1 MLILNLYLN
10 PQLLN
15 QMLYSLLADIIVI
28 IHLAFIIFVVL
39 GGILVLKWKWMIWL
53 HIPAAI
59 WGALIEFMGWICP
72 LTPLENRFRMLAG
85 ESGYTGDFI
94 ARYILPVIYPG
105 ALTRGI
111 QILLGVFVI
120 VINLAIY
127 AYIMWRYF
135 AKRKHV

>member
-1 MLILNLYLN
+1 
-10 PQLLN
+10 
-15 QMLYSLLADIIVI
+15 MLYSLLADIIVI

-39 GGILVLKWKWMIWL
+39 GGILVLKWKRIIWL

-72 LTPLENRFRMLAG
+72 LTPLENRFRMMAG
-85 ESGYTGDFI
+85 DSGYTGDFI
-94 ARYILPVIYPG
+94 ARYILPLIYPG

-120 VINLAIY
+120 VINIAIY
-127 AYIMWRYF
+127 AYIIWRYV
-135 AKRKHV
+135 ARRKNV